1 MKTNLYFY
9 IFICLLYNQ
18 SVYAQI
24 FGGQIKSNPYTPC
37 PITIVV
43 EVVSPETGRT
53 WMDRNLGAS
62 QVATSLTDVQAYGDL
77 FQWGRSCDG
86 HQKRYSSIISG
97 QVNTDN
103 PGKSF
108 VNGGYFDWRSPRKD
122 ALWQGISG
130 INNPCP
136 TDFRIPTIDEW
147 IAENVWISQ
156 QAAFDSFLKLT
167 NAGYRRESGGLS
179 YVGGRGYY
187 HSSTTESIRIRYLN
201 LVGNFSTY
209 QPINLGVR
217 GLAYSVRC
225 IKKLPGE

>member
-24 FGGQIKSNPYTPC
+24 FGGQIKTNPYTPC
-37 PITIVV
+37 PITIVL
-43 EVVSPETGRT
+43 EVVSPETGRI

-62 QVATSLTDVQAYGDL
+62 QVATSLTDVQAYGDY

-86 HQKRYSSIISG
+86 HQKRYSSVISG
-97 QVNTDN
+97 PLNTDN

-108 VNGGYFDWRSPRKD
+108 VNGGLTDWRTPRKD

-136 TDFRIPTIDEW
+136 TDFRIPTKDEW
-147 IAENVWISQ
+147 IAENVWNSQ

-167 NAGYRRESGGLS
+167 NAGYKRESGGLS

-209 QPINLGVR
+209 QPINLGGR
-217 GLAYSVRC
+217 GRAYSVRC